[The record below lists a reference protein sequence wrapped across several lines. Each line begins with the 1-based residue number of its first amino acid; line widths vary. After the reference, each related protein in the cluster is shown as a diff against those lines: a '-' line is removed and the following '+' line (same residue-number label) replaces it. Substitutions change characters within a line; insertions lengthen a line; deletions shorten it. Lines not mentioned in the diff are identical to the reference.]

1 MRGEEKLT
9 RYEKLEERLKGVIR
23 SIIIIIVGAVAGFF
37 LQNWGIIAVNLSAEV
52 VGFTIVGIGLAL
64 TFWYVRAIGRDV
76 SDLVSKVE
84 EGFNKLV
91 RVLREQQTKDPNN
104 PSRNP
109 EKIRTTGAGALAGM
123 IAGGAIGLL
132 GGPAGAVLGG
142 IIGALVGR
150 EVEYE
155 QEKERRKKL

>member
-9 RYEKLEERLKGVIR
+9 RYEKLEERPKGVIR
-23 SIIIIIVGAVAGFF
+23 SIIIIIVGAVAGFL

-91 RVLREQQTKDPNN
+91 RVLREQQTKNPNN

-109 EKIRTTGAGALAGM
+109 ERNKRGKEEEIRTTGAGALAGM
-123 IAGGAIGLL
+123 IAGGAIVCSVDRQ
-132 GGPAGAVLGG
+132 A
-142 IIGALVGR
+142 
-150 EVEYE
+150 
-155 QEKERRKKL
+155 